1 MGSLGGIDFS
11 SPFFQNFPALPPPP
25 GVSSNFDNPVTRGP
39 DVVIAS
45 SICLALML
53 SLVLIRFYTKIA
65 IKGKLRWD
73 DWLCIPA
80 TIQVGAI
87 GFAAVSITLAHQVV
101 GPHQWDVPVSHF
113 TKDVLRK
120 FIVVDVIYSP
130 AILMAKLSLLAL
142 YLEVF
147 GPNPWMRYAI
157 YFGMVFVTL
166 FYTATFIAFCVLAIP
181 RPGES
186 LIGTILSNNVASLIP
201 ISIAQG
207 CVNVASDFYIF
218 LLPIPGVLQLQM
230 PTRKKIGI
238 CAIFAT
244 GSLACLASIMGLYY
258 RTRLRRDSD
267 VTWSLVDILIWVVV
281 ELHVGVMCGCMPAL
295 AGFFNYYLPSLRS
308 VGSFFSSRVKG
319 FSFLKI
325 SSRPSSSESASKRLA
340 TKDIHMTLGS
350 KIDGQGRFLNPTS
363 VFARED
369 GWMKPG
375 GAIHNP
381 PSLARKPSGTRR
393 EWHEGMAEMKRLSL
407 SSHPPM
413 MMVKPLAPQS
423 RTRSLTIHD
432 EEMGTPSSGIPSGEI
447 YDGSHHHGSGYF

>member
-1 MGSLGGIDFS
+1 MGSLGNVDFS
-11 SPFFQNFPALPPPP
+11 SPFFENFPALQPPP
-25 GVSSNFDNPVTRGP
+25 GVQPNFDNPLTRGP

-53 SLVLIRFYTKIA
+53 SLVVMRFYTKIA
-65 IKGKLRWD
+65 IKRRFGWD

-80 TIQVGAI
+80 MAGAI
-87 GFAAVSITLAHQVV
+87 GFAAVSITLVHQAV
-101 GPHQWDVPVSHF
+101 GPHQWNVPVSHF

-130 AILMAKLSLLAL
+130 TILMAKLSLLSL
-142 YLEVF
+142 YLDVF
-147 GPNPWMRYAI
+147 RPNQALRYAI

-166 FYTATFIAFCVLAIP
+166 FYTGTFIAFCVLAIP
-181 RPGES
+181 RPGET

-201 ISIAQG
+201 ISVAQAA
-207 CVNVASDFYIF
+207 VNVASDFYIF
-218 LLPIPGVLQLQM
+218 LLPIPGVVQLQM
-230 PTRKKIGI
+230 PTRKKIGV

-258 RTRLRRDSD
+258 RTRLDRDTD

-295 AGFFNYYLPSLRS
+295 AGFFNYYLPMLRS
-308 VGSFFSSRVKG
+308 FGSFFSSRVKG
-319 FSFLKI
+319 FSLLKL
-325 SSRPSSSESASKRLA
+325 SSRPSSSESSSKRLA
-340 TKDIHMTLGS
+340 TEDIHMTLGS
-350 KIDGQGRFLNPTS
+350 RVDGQGQFLNPTS
-363 VFARED
+363 VFAREED
-369 GWMKPG
+369 WLKLGEI
-375 GAIHNP
+375 AHNP

-393 EWHEGMAEMKRLSL
+393 EWHEGLAELKRQSL

-413 MMVKPLAPQS
+413 MMVKPSAQS

-432 EEMGTPSSGIPSGEI
+432 EEMGTPISGIPSDEI
-447 YDGSHHHGSGYF
+447 YASPHHGSGYF